1 MRPFGAK
8 VSVSPFGPK
17 VSKVSVS
24 VACVQTLLLHNSK
37 VCTQA
42 TVSDACLS
50 KVLVCASFSICL
62 SSISSLRHSHSL
74 RSFGDQDNHDR
85 IV

>member
-17 VSKVSVS
+17 VSKVS
-24 VACVQTLLLHNSK
+24 
-37 VCTQA
+37 
-42 TVSDACLS
+42 VSDACLS

-62 SSISSLRHSHSL
+62 SSISSLRHSL

>member
-24 VACVQTLLLHNSK
+24 G
-37 VCTQA
+37 
-42 TVSDACLS
+42 ACLS

-62 SSISSLRHSHSL
+62 SSISSLRHSYSL